1 MTATEP
7 EQPERPEQLEREVAT
22 DPKPEGEDVAA
33 WIADTVYAGYVQ
45 FIARFQ
51 NLTRRAAVNFTSRS
65 WAAQDADALKRLA
78 AHTDAVLRTVD
89 EIYPHLRSIPD
100 RRGAWR
106 KARTS
111 YRRRITQRSDLELAE
126 TFFNSV
132 TRRIFTTI
140 GVDNDVELRWFGA
153 STLPRGM
160 GRSEMF
166 QTWTRTQDSAAMV
179 HSILESFDF
188 QVPWSDLDGDARRVA
203 ARIDAFLL
211 DSWDALDVD
220 GIDMLGTVF
229 YRNKGA
235 YLVGRLRHL
244 NRVTPIVFPI
254 VHGDDGIQVDT
265 VLLTESQASRL
276 FSFTRSYFFVE
287 APKPAELVGFCKSML
302 PMKSIS
308 ELYTSVGFNQHG
320 KTTLYRSLYRHMQ
333 NSHDKIVRARGTPG
347 MVMSVFT
354 LVSFNV
360 VFKIIKDR
368 FDPPKNTTPQAVRGR
383 YRLVAQHDRVGR
395 MVDAHE
401 FENLSFDR
409 DRFDP
414 DLLDELLTEAS
425 LTVRVEGDQVV
436 FSHVYTERQVY
447 PLNLYLREMSAD
459 RAEAAALDWGWAI
472 KDLAAANIWPG
483 DLFTK
488 NFGVTRHGS
497 VVFYDYDEITLLDA
511 CRFRRIPQSDN
522 HEHEMRATP
531 WFAVEPGD
539 VFPEQFPTFMAF
551 PTDVPHE
558 IWNRFQT
565 VHGDLFTAD
574 FWIDVQHRL
583 ANQDIPEF
591 YPYPDRLRFRRG
603 DPTLPKI
610 GSAQ

>member
-1 MTATEP
+1 MTTTEP
-7 EQPERPEQLEREVAT
+7 RREAAADLQAADPEDIAP
-22 DPKPEGEDVAA
+22 
-33 WIADTVYAGYVQ
+33 WIADTVYAGYVEY
-45 FIARFQ
+45 IAAFQ
-51 NLTRRAAVNFTSRS
+51 NLTRRAAANFTTRS
-65 WAAQDADALKRLA
+65 WTSQDADAIKRLLV
-78 AHTDAVLRTVD
+78 HTEIVQRTVA
-89 EIYPHLRSIPD
+89 EVHPHLRTTPD
-100 RRGAWR
+100 RRGTWR
-106 KARTS
+106 TARTA
-111 YRRRITQRSDLELAE
+111 YKRRITQRTDLELAE

-153 STLPRGM
+153 STLPRGL

-166 QTWTRTQDSAAMV
+166 GTWTRTGGSAAMV
-179 HSILESFDF
+179 QSILESYDF
-188 QVPWSDLDGDARRVA
+188 GVPWVDLVGDARRA
-203 ARIDAFLL
+203 GARIDAFLL
-211 DSWDALDVD
+211 DSWDTLDLD
-220 GIDMLGTVF
+220 GIDMLATVF

-254 VHGDDGIQVDT
+254 IHGDGGIQIDT

-287 APKPAELVGFCKSML
+287 TPKPAELVGFCKSML

-308 ELYTSVGFNQHG
+308 ELYTSVGFHQHG

-333 NSHDKIVRARGTPG
+333 NSHDKIMRARGTPG

-368 FDPPKNTTPQAVRGR
+368 FDPPKNTTRQAVRDR

-436 FSHVYTERQVY
+436 ISHVYTERQVY

-511 CRFRRIPQSDN
+511 CRFRRIPQSDD
-522 HEHEMRATP
+522 HEHEMRSTP

-539 VFPEQFPTFMAF
+539 IFPEQFPTFMSF
-551 PTDVPHE
+551 PTDVPRE
-558 IWNRFQT
+558 IWERFQT
-565 VHGDLFTAD
+565 VHGDLFTPD
-574 FWIDVQHRL
+574 FWIDVQGRL
-583 ANQDIPEF
+583 AEDDVPEF
-591 YPYPDRLRFRRG
+591 FPYPDRLRFRRG
-603 DPTLPKI
+603 GPTSPKV
-610 GSAQ
+610 GSAR

>member
-1 MTATEP
+1 MTTTQPRREAAADLQAADP
-7 EQPERPEQLEREVAT
+7 E
-22 DPKPEGEDVAA
+22 DIAA
-33 WIADTVYAGYVQ
+33 WIADTVYAGYVEY
-45 FIARFQ
+45 IAAFQ
-51 NLTRRAAVNFTSRS
+51 NLTRRAAANFTTRS
-65 WAAQDADALKRLA
+65 WTSQDADAIKRLLV
-78 AHTDAVLRTVD
+78 HTEIVQRTVA
-89 EIYPHLRSIPD
+89 EVHPHLRTTPD
-100 RRGAWR
+100 RRGTWR
-106 KARTS
+106 TARTA
-111 YRRRITQRSDLELAE
+111 YKRRITQRTDLELAE

-153 STLPRGM
+153 STLPRGL

-166 QTWTRTQDSAAMV
+166 GTWTRTGGSAAMV
-179 HSILESFDF
+179 QSILESYDF
-188 QVPWSDLDGDARRVA
+188 GVPWVDLVGDARRA
-203 ARIDAFLL
+203 GARIDAFLL
-211 DSWDALDVD
+211 DSWDTLDLD
-220 GIDMLGTVF
+220 GIDMLATVF

-254 VHGDDGIQVDT
+254 IHGDGGIQIDT

-287 APKPAELVGFCKSML
+287 TPKPAELVGFCKSML

-308 ELYTSVGFNQHG
+308 ELYTSVGFHQHG

-333 NSHDKIVRARGTPG
+333 NSHDKIMRARGTPG

-368 FDPPKNTTPQAVRGR
+368 FDPPKNTTRQAVRDR

-436 FSHVYTERQVY
+436 ISHVYTERQVY

-511 CRFRRIPQSDN
+511 CRFRRIPQSDD
-522 HEHEMRATP
+522 HEHEMRSTP

-539 VFPEQFPTFMAF
+539 IFPEQFPTFMSF
-551 PTDVPHE
+551 PTDVPRE
-558 IWNRFQT
+558 IWERFQA
-565 VHGDLFTAD
+565 VHGDLFTPD
-574 FWIDVQHRL
+574 FWIDVQGRL
-583 ANQDIPEF
+583 AEDDIPEF

-603 DPTLPKI
+603 GPTSPKV
-610 GSAQ
+610 GSAR

>member
-1 MTATEP
+1 VTTTEP
-7 EQPERPEQLEREVAT
+7 RREAAADLQAADPEDIAP
-22 DPKPEGEDVAA
+22 
-33 WIADTVYAGYVQ
+33 WIADTVYAGYVEY
-45 FIARFQ
+45 IAAFQ
-51 NLTRRAAVNFTSRS
+51 NLTRRAAANFTTRS
-65 WAAQDADALKRLA
+65 WTSQDADAIKRLLV
-78 AHTDAVLRTVD
+78 HTEIVQRTVA
-89 EIYPHLRSIPD
+89 EVHPHLRTTPD
-100 RRGAWR
+100 RRGTWR
-106 KARTS
+106 TARTA
-111 YRRRITQRSDLELAE
+111 YKRRITQRTDLELAE

-153 STLPRGM
+153 STLPRGL

-166 QTWTRTQDSAAMV
+166 ETWTRTGGSAAMV
-179 HSILESFDF
+179 QSILESYDF
-188 QVPWSDLDGDARRVA
+188 GVPWVDLVGDARRA
-203 ARIDAFLL
+203 GARIDAFLL
-211 DSWDALDVD
+211 DSWDTLDLD
-220 GIDMLGTVF
+220 GIDMLATVF

-254 VHGDDGIQVDT
+254 IHGDGGIQIDT

-287 APKPAELVGFCKSML
+287 TPKPAELVGFCKSML

-308 ELYTSVGFNQHG
+308 ELYTSVGFHQHG

-333 NSHDKIVRARGTPG
+333 NSHDKIMRARGTPG

-368 FDPPKNTTPQAVRGR
+368 FDPPKNTTRQAVRDR

-436 FSHVYTERQVY
+436 ISHVYTERQVY

-511 CRFRRIPQSDN
+511 CRFRRIPQSDD
-522 HEHEMRATP
+522 HEHEMRSTP

-539 VFPEQFPTFMAF
+539 IFPEQFPTFMSF
-551 PTDVPHE
+551 PTDVPRE
-558 IWNRFQT
+558 IWERFQT
-565 VHGDLFTAD
+565 VHGDLFTPD
-574 FWIDVQHRL
+574 FWIDVQGRL
-583 ANQDIPEF
+583 AEDDIPEF

-603 DPTLPKI
+603 GPTSPKV
-610 GSAQ
+610 GSAR

>member
-1 MTATEP
+1 MTTTQPRREAAADLQAADP
-7 EQPERPEQLEREVAT
+7 E
-22 DPKPEGEDVAA
+22 DIAA
-33 WIADTVYAGYVQ
+33 WIADTVYAGYVEY
-45 FIARFQ
+45 IAAFQ
-51 NLTRRAAVNFTSRS
+51 NLTRRAAANFTTRS
-65 WAAQDADALKRLA
+65 WTSQDADAIKRLLVHA
-78 AHTDAVLRTVD
+78 EIVQRTVA
-89 EIYPHLRSIPD
+89 EVHPHLRTTPD
-100 RRGAWR
+100 RRGTWR
-106 KARTS
+106 TARTA
-111 YRRRITQRSDLELAE
+111 YKRRITQRTDLELAE

-153 STLPRGM
+153 STLPRGL

-166 QTWTRTQDSAAMV
+166 GTWTRTGGSAAMAQ
-179 HSILESFDF
+179 SILESYDF
-188 QVPWSDLDGDARRVA
+188 GVPWVDLVGDARRA
-203 ARIDAFLL
+203 GARIDAFLL
-211 DSWDALDVD
+211 DSWDTLDLD
-220 GIDMLGTVF
+220 GIDMLATVF

-254 VHGDDGIQVDT
+254 IHGDGGIQIDT

-287 APKPAELVGFCKSML
+287 TPKPAELVGFCKSML

-308 ELYTSVGFNQHG
+308 ELYTSVGFHQHG

-333 NSHDKIVRARGTPG
+333 NSHDKIMRARGTPG

-368 FDPPKNTTPQAVRGR
+368 FDPPKNTTRQAVRDR

-436 FSHVYTERQVY
+436 ISHVYTERQVY

-511 CRFRRIPQSDN
+511 CRFRRIPQSDD
-522 HEHEMRATP
+522 HEHEMRSTP

-539 VFPEQFPTFMAF
+539 IFPEQFPTFMSF
-551 PTDVPHE
+551 PTDVPRE
-558 IWNRFQT
+558 IWERFQT
-565 VHGDLFTAD
+565 VHGDLFTPD
-574 FWIDVQHRL
+574 FWIDVQGRL
-583 ANQDIPEF
+583 AEDDIPEF

-603 DPTLPKI
+603 GPTSPKV
-610 GSAQ
+610 GSAR

>member
-1 MTATEP
+1 VTTTQPRREAAADLQAADP
-7 EQPERPEQLEREVAT
+7 EDIAP
-22 DPKPEGEDVAA
+22 
-33 WIADTVYAGYVQ
+33 WIADTVYAGYVEY
-45 FIARFQ
+45 IAAFQ
-51 NLTRRAAVNFTSRS
+51 NLTRRAAANFTTRS
-65 WAAQDADALKRLA
+65 WTSQDADAIKRLLV
-78 AHTDAVLRTVD
+78 HTEIVQRTVA
-89 EIYPHLRSIPD
+89 EVHPHLRTTPD
-100 RRGAWR
+100 RRGTWR
-106 KARTS
+106 TARTA
-111 YRRRITQRSDLELAE
+111 YKRRITQRTDLELAE

-153 STLPRGM
+153 STLPRGL

-166 QTWTRTQDSAAMV
+166 GTWTRTGGSAAMAQ
-179 HSILESFDF
+179 SILESYDF
-188 QVPWSDLDGDARRVA
+188 GVPWVDLVGDARRA
-203 ARIDAFLL
+203 GARIDAFLL
-211 DSWDALDVD
+211 DSWATLDLD
-220 GIDMLGTVF
+220 GIDMLATVF

-254 VHGDDGIQVDT
+254 IHGDGGIQIDT

-287 APKPAELVGFCKSML
+287 TPKPAELVGFCKSML

-308 ELYTSVGFNQHG
+308 ELYTSVGFHQHG

-333 NSHDKIVRARGTPG
+333 NSHDKIMRARGTPG

-368 FDPPKNTTPQAVRGR
+368 FDPPKNTTRQAVRDR

-436 FSHVYTERQVY
+436 ISHVYTERQVY

-511 CRFRRIPQSDN
+511 CRFRRIPQSDD
-522 HEHEMRATP
+522 HEHEMRSTP

-539 VFPEQFPTFMAF
+539 IFPEQFPTFMSF
-551 PTDVPHE
+551 PTDVPRE
-558 IWNRFQT
+558 IWERFQA
-565 VHGDLFTAD
+565 VHGDLFTPD
-574 FWIDVQHRL
+574 FWIDVQGRL
-583 ANQDIPEF
+583 AEDDIPEF

-603 DPTLPKI
+603 GPTSPKV
-610 GSAQ
+610 GSAR

>member
-1 MTATEP
+1 MTTTEP
-7 EQPERPEQLEREVAT
+7 RREAAADLQAADPEDIAP
-22 DPKPEGEDVAA
+22 
-33 WIADTVYAGYVQ
+33 WIADTVYAGYVEY
-45 FIARFQ
+45 IAAFQ
-51 NLTRRAAVNFTSRS
+51 NLTRRAAANFTTRS
-65 WAAQDADALKRLA
+65 WTSQDADAIKRLLVHA
-78 AHTDAVLRTVD
+78 EIVQRTVA
-89 EIYPHLRSIPD
+89 EVHPHLRTTPD
-100 RRGAWR
+100 RRGTWR
-106 KARTS
+106 TARTA
-111 YRRRITQRSDLELAE
+111 YKRRITQRTDLELAE

-153 STLPRGM
+153 STLPRGL

-166 QTWTRTQDSAAMV
+166 ETWTRTGGSAAMAQ
-179 HSILESFDF
+179 SILESYDF
-188 QVPWSDLDGDARRVA
+188 GVPWVDLVGDARRA
-203 ARIDAFLL
+203 GARIDAFLL
-211 DSWDALDVD
+211 DSWATLDLD
-220 GIDMLGTVF
+220 GIDMLTTVF

-254 VHGDDGIQVDT
+254 IHGDGGIQIDT

-287 APKPAELVGFCKSML
+287 TPKPAELVGFCKSML

-308 ELYTSVGFNQHG
+308 ELYTSVGFHQHG

-333 NSHDKIVRARGTPG
+333 NSHDKIMRARGTPG

-368 FDPPKNTTPQAVRGR
+368 FDPPKNTTRQAVRDR

-425 LTVRVEGDQVV
+425 MTVRVEGDQVV
-436 FSHVYTERQVY
+436 ISHVYTERQVY

-511 CRFRRIPQSDN
+511 CRFRRIPQSDD
-522 HEHEMRATP
+522 HEHEMRSTP

-539 VFPEQFPTFMAF
+539 IFPEQFPTFMSF
-551 PTDVPHE
+551 PTDVPRE
-558 IWNRFQT
+558 IWERFQA
-565 VHGDLFTAD
+565 VHGDLFTPD
-574 FWIDVQHRL
+574 FWIDVQGRL
-583 ANQDIPEF
+583 AEDDIPEF

-603 DPTLPKI
+603 GPTSPKV
-610 GSAQ
+610 GSAR

>member
-1 MTATEP
+1 MTTTEP
-7 EQPERPEQLEREVAT
+7 RREAAADLQAADPE
-22 DPKPEGEDVAA
+22 DIAA
-33 WIADTVYAGYVQ
+33 WIADTVYAGYVEY
-45 FIARFQ
+45 IAAFQ
-51 NLTRRAAVNFTSRS
+51 NLTRRAAANFTTRS
-65 WAAQDADALKRLA
+65 WTSQDADAIKRLLVHA
-78 AHTDAVLRTVD
+78 EIVQRTVA
-89 EIYPHLRSIPD
+89 EVHPHLRTTPD
-100 RRGAWR
+100 RRGTWR
-106 KARTS
+106 TARTA
-111 YRRRITQRSDLELAE
+111 YKRRITQRTDLELAE

-153 STLPRGM
+153 STLPRGL

-166 QTWTRTQDSAAMV
+166 ETWTRTGGSAAMV
-179 HSILESFDF
+179 QSILESYDF
-188 QVPWSDLDGDARRVA
+188 GVPWVDLVGDARRA
-203 ARIDAFLL
+203 GARIDAFLL
-211 DSWDALDVD
+211 DSWDTLDLD
-220 GIDMLGTVF
+220 GIDMLATVF

-254 VHGDDGIQVDT
+254 IHGDGGIQIDT

-287 APKPAELVGFCKSML
+287 TPKPAELVGFCKSML

-308 ELYTSVGFNQHG
+308 ELYTSVGFHQHG

-333 NSHDKIVRARGTPG
+333 NSHDKIMRARGTPG

-368 FDPPKNTTPQAVRGR
+368 FDPPKNTTRQAVRDR

-436 FSHVYTERQVY
+436 ISHVYTERQVY

-511 CRFRRIPQSDN
+511 CRFRRIPQSDD
-522 HEHEMRATP
+522 HEHEMRSTP

-539 VFPEQFPTFMAF
+539 IFPEQFPTFMSF
-551 PTDVPHE
+551 PTDVPRE
-558 IWNRFQT
+558 IWERFQT
-565 VHGDLFTAD
+565 VHGDLFTPD
-574 FWIDVQHRL
+574 FWIDVQGRL
-583 ANQDIPEF
+583 AEDDIPEF

-603 DPTLPKI
+603 GPTSPKV
-610 GSAQ
+610 GSAR

>member
-1 MTATEP
+1 MTTTEP
-7 EQPERPEQLEREVAT
+7 RREAAADLQAADPEDIAP
-22 DPKPEGEDVAA
+22 
-33 WIADTVYAGYVQ
+33 WIADTVYAGYVEY
-45 FIARFQ
+45 IAAFQ
-51 NLTRRAAVNFTSRS
+51 NLTRRAAANFTSRS
-65 WAAQDADALKRLA
+65 WTSQDADAIKRLLV
-78 AHTDAVLRTVD
+78 HTEIVQRTVA
-89 EIYPHLRSIPD
+89 EVHPHLRTTPD
-100 RRGAWR
+100 RRGTWR
-106 KARTS
+106 TARTA
-111 YRRRITQRSDLELAE
+111 YKRRITQRTDLELAE

-153 STLPRGM
+153 STLPRGL

-166 QTWTRTQDSAAMV
+166 GTWTRTEGSAAMV
-179 HSILESFDF
+179 QSILESYDF
-188 QVPWSDLDGDARRVA
+188 GVPWVDLVGDARRA
-203 ARIDAFLL
+203 GARIDAFLL
-211 DSWDALDVD
+211 DSWDTLDLD
-220 GIDMLGTVF
+220 GIDMLATVF

-254 VHGDDGIQVDT
+254 IHGDGGIQIDT

-287 APKPAELVGFCKSML
+287 TPKPAELVGFCKSML

-308 ELYTSVGFNQHG
+308 ELYTSVGFHQHG

-333 NSHDKIVRARGTPG
+333 NSHDKIMRARGTPG

-368 FDPPKNTTPQAVRGR
+368 FDPPKNTTRQAVRDR

-436 FSHVYTERQVY
+436 ISHVYTERQVY

-511 CRFRRIPQSDN
+511 CRFRRIPQSDD
-522 HEHEMRATP
+522 HEHEMRSTP

-539 VFPEQFPTFMAF
+539 VFPEQFPTFMSF
-551 PTDVPHE
+551 PTDVPRE
-558 IWNRFQT
+558 IWERFQT
-565 VHGDLFTAD
+565 VHGDLFTPD
-574 FWIDVQHRL
+574 FWIDVQGRL
-583 ANQDIPEF
+583 AEDDVPEF
-591 YPYPDRLRFRRG
+591 FPYPDRLRFRRSG
-603 DPTLPKI
+603 PTSPKV
-610 GSAQ
+610 GSER

>member
-1 MTATEP
+1 MTTTEP
-7 EQPERPEQLEREVAT
+7 RREAAADLQAADPEDIAP
-22 DPKPEGEDVAA
+22 
-33 WIADTVYAGYVQ
+33 WIADTVYAGYVEY
-45 FIARFQ
+45 IAAFQ
-51 NLTRRAAVNFTSRS
+51 NLTRRAAANFTTRS
-65 WAAQDADALKRLA
+65 WTSQDADAIKRLLV
-78 AHTDAVLRTVD
+78 HTEIVQRTVA
-89 EIYPHLRSIPD
+89 EVHPHLRTTPD
-100 RRGAWR
+100 RRGTWR
-106 KARTS
+106 TARTA
-111 YRRRITQRSDLELAE
+111 YKRRITQRTDLELAE

-153 STLPRGM
+153 STLPRGL

-166 QTWTRTQDSAAMV
+166 ETWTRTGGSAAMV
-179 HSILESFDF
+179 QSILESYDF
-188 QVPWSDLDGDARRVA
+188 GVPWVDLVGDARRA
-203 ARIDAFLL
+203 GARIDAFLL
-211 DSWDALDVD
+211 DSWDTLDLD
-220 GIDMLGTVF
+220 GIDMLATVF

-254 VHGDDGIQVDT
+254 IHGDGGIQIDT

-287 APKPAELVGFCKSML
+287 TPKPAELVGFCKSML

-308 ELYTSVGFNQHG
+308 ELYTSVGFHQHG

-333 NSHDKIVRARGTPG
+333 NSHDKIMRARGTPG

-368 FDPPKNTTPQAVRGR
+368 FDPPKNTTRQAVRDR

-436 FSHVYTERQVY
+436 ISHVYTERQVY

-511 CRFRRIPQSDN
+511 CRFRRIPQSDD
-522 HEHEMRATP
+522 HEHEMRSTP

-539 VFPEQFPTFMAF
+539 IFPEQFPTFMSF
-551 PTDVPHE
+551 PTDVPRE
-558 IWNRFQT
+558 IWERFQT
-565 VHGDLFTAD
+565 VHGDLFTPD
-574 FWIDVQHRL
+574 FWIDVQGRL
-583 ANQDIPEF
+583 AEDAIPEF

-603 DPTLPKI
+603 GPTSPKV
-610 GSAQ
+610 GSAR

>member
-1 MTATEP
+1 MTTTQPRREAAADLQAADP
-7 EQPERPEQLEREVAT
+7 E
-22 DPKPEGEDVAA
+22 DIAA
-33 WIADTVYAGYVQ
+33 WIADTVYAGYVEY
-45 FIARFQ
+45 IAAFQ
-51 NLTRRAAVNFTSRS
+51 NLTRRAAANFTTRS
-65 WAAQDADALKRLA
+65 WTSQDADAIKRLLV
-78 AHTDAVLRTVD
+78 HTEIVQRTVA
-89 EIYPHLRSIPD
+89 EVHPHLRTTPD
-100 RRGAWR
+100 RRGTWR
-106 KARTS
+106 TARTA
-111 YRRRITQRSDLELAE
+111 YKRRITQRTDLELAE

-153 STLPRGM
+153 STLPRGL

-166 QTWTRTQDSAAMV
+166 GTWTRTGGSATMAQ
-179 HSILESFDF
+179 SILESYDF
-188 QVPWSDLDGDARRVA
+188 GVPWVDLVGDARRA
-203 ARIDAFLL
+203 GARIDAFLL
-211 DSWDALDVD
+211 DSWATLDLD
-220 GIDMLGTVF
+220 GIDMLATVF

-254 VHGDDGIQVDT
+254 IHGDGGIQIDT

-287 APKPAELVGFCKSML
+287 TPKPAELVGFCKSML

-308 ELYTSVGFNQHG
+308 ELYTSVGFHQHG

-333 NSHDKIVRARGTPG
+333 NSHDKIMRARGTPG

-368 FDPPKNTTPQAVRGR
+368 FDPPKNTTRQAVRDR

-436 FSHVYTERQVY
+436 ISHVYTERQVY

-511 CRFRRIPQSDN
+511 CRFRRIPQSDD
-522 HEHEMRATP
+522 HEHEMRSTP

-539 VFPEQFPTFMAF
+539 IFPEQFPTFMSF
-551 PTDVPHE
+551 PTDVPRE
-558 IWNRFQT
+558 IWERFQA
-565 VHGDLFTAD
+565 VHGDLFTPD
-574 FWIDVQHRL
+574 FWIDVQGRL
-583 ANQDIPEF
+583 AEDDIPEF

-603 DPTLPKI
+603 GPTSPKV
-610 GSAQ
+610 GSAR

>member
-1 MTATEP
+1 MTTTEP
-7 EQPERPEQLEREVAT
+7 RREAAADLQAADPEDIAP
-22 DPKPEGEDVAA
+22 
-33 WIADTVYAGYVQ
+33 WIADTVYAGYVEY
-45 FIARFQ
+45 IAAFH
-51 NLTRRAAVNFTSRS
+51 NLTRRAAANFTSRS
-65 WAAQDADALKRLA
+65 WTSQDADAIKRLLV
-78 AHTDAVLRTVD
+78 HTEIVQRTVA
-89 EIYPHLRSIPD
+89 EVHPHLRTTPD
-100 RRGAWR
+100 RRGTWR
-106 KARTS
+106 TARTA
-111 YRRRITQRSDLELAE
+111 YKRRITQRTDLELAE

-153 STLPRGM
+153 STLPRGL

-166 QTWTRTQDSAAMV
+166 GTWTRTGGSAAMV
-179 HSILESFDF
+179 QSILESYDF
-188 QVPWSDLDGDARRVA
+188 GVPWVDLVGDARRA
-203 ARIDAFLL
+203 GARIDAFLL
-211 DSWDALDVD
+211 DSWDTLDLD
-220 GIDMLGTVF
+220 GIDMLATVF

-254 VHGDDGIQVDT
+254 IHGDGGIQIDT

-287 APKPAELVGFCKSML
+287 TPKPAELVGFCKSML

-308 ELYTSVGFNQHG
+308 ELYTSVGFHQHG

-333 NSHDKIVRARGTPG
+333 NSHDKIMRARGTPG

-368 FDPPKNTTPQAVRGR
+368 FDPPKNTTRQAVRDR

-436 FSHVYTERQVY
+436 VSHVYTERQVY

-511 CRFRRIPQSDN
+511 CRFRRIPQSDD
-522 HEHEMRATP
+522 HEHEMRSTP

-539 VFPEQFPTFMAF
+539 VFPEQFPTFMSF
-551 PTDVPHE
+551 PADVPRE
-558 IWNRFQT
+558 IWERFQT
-565 VHGDLFTAD
+565 VHGDLFTPD
-574 FWIDVQHRL
+574 FWIDVQGRL
-583 ANQDIPEF
+583 AEDDVPEF
-591 YPYPDRLRFRRG
+591 FPYPDRLRFRRSG
-603 DPTLPKI
+603 PTSPKV
-610 GSAQ
+610 GSER

>member
-1 MTATEP
+1 MTTTQPRREAAADLQAADP
-7 EQPERPEQLEREVAT
+7 EDIAP
-22 DPKPEGEDVAA
+22 
-33 WIADTVYAGYVQ
+33 WIADTVYAGYVEY
-45 FIARFQ
+45 IAAFQ
-51 NLTRRAAVNFTSRS
+51 NLTRRAAANFTTRS
-65 WAAQDADALKRLA
+65 WTSQDADAIKRLLVHA
-78 AHTDAVLRTVD
+78 EIVQRTVA
-89 EIYPHLRSIPD
+89 EVHPHLRTTPD
-100 RRGAWR
+100 RRGTWR
-106 KARTS
+106 TARTA
-111 YRRRITQRSDLELAE
+111 YKRRITQRTDLELAE

-153 STLPRGM
+153 STLPRGL

-166 QTWTRTQDSAAMV
+166 GTWTRTGGSAAMAQ
-179 HSILESFDF
+179 SILESYDF
-188 QVPWSDLDGDARRVA
+188 GVPWVDLVGDARRA
-203 ARIDAFLL
+203 GARIDAFLL
-211 DSWDALDVD
+211 DSWDTLDLD
-220 GIDMLGTVF
+220 GIDMLATVF

-254 VHGDDGIQVDT
+254 IHGDGGIQIDT

-287 APKPAELVGFCKSML
+287 TPKPAELVGFCKSML

-308 ELYTSVGFNQHG
+308 ELYTSVGFHQHG

-333 NSHDKIVRARGTPG
+333 NSHDKIMRARGTPG

-368 FDPPKNTTPQAVRGR
+368 FDPPKNTTRQAVRDR

-436 FSHVYTERQVY
+436 ISHVYTERQVY

-511 CRFRRIPQSDN
+511 CRFRRIPQSDD
-522 HEHEMRATP
+522 HEHEMRSTP

-539 VFPEQFPTFMAF
+539 IFPEQFPTFMSF
-551 PTDVPHE
+551 PTDVPRE
-558 IWNRFQT
+558 IWERFQA
-565 VHGDLFTAD
+565 VHGDLFTPD
-574 FWIDVQHRL
+574 FWIDVQGRL
-583 ANQDIPEF
+583 AEDDIPEF

-603 DPTLPKI
+603 GPTSPKV
-610 GSAQ
+610 GSAR

>member
-1 MTATEP
+1 MTTTEP
-7 EQPERPEQLEREVAT
+7 RREAAADLQAADPE
-22 DPKPEGEDVAA
+22 DIAA
-33 WIADTVYAGYVQ
+33 WIADTVYAGYVEY
-45 FIARFQ
+45 IAAFQ
-51 NLTRRAAVNFTSRS
+51 NLTRRAAANFTTRS
-65 WAAQDADALKRLA
+65 WTSQDADAIKRLLVHA
-78 AHTDAVLRTVD
+78 EIVQRTVA
-89 EIYPHLRSIPD
+89 EVHPHLRTTPD
-100 RRGAWR
+100 RRGTWR
-106 KARTS
+106 TARTA
-111 YRRRITQRSDLELAE
+111 YKRRITQRTDLELAE

-153 STLPRGM
+153 STLPRGL

-166 QTWTRTQDSAAMV
+166 GTWTRTGGSAAMAQ
-179 HSILESFDF
+179 SILESYDF
-188 QVPWSDLDGDARRVA
+188 GVPWVDLVGDARRA
-203 ARIDAFLL
+203 GARIDAFLL
-211 DSWDALDVD
+211 DSWATLDLD
-220 GIDMLGTVF
+220 GIDMLATVF

-254 VHGDDGIQVDT
+254 IHGDGGIQIDT

-287 APKPAELVGFCKSML
+287 TPKPAELVGFCKSML

-308 ELYTSVGFNQHG
+308 ELYTSVGFHQHG

-333 NSHDKIVRARGTPG
+333 NSHDKIMRARGTPG

-368 FDPPKNTTPQAVRGR
+368 FDPPKNTTRQAVRDR

-436 FSHVYTERQVY
+436 ISHVYTERQVY

-511 CRFRRIPQSDN
+511 CRFRRIPQSDD
-522 HEHEMRATP
+522 HEHEMRSTP

-539 VFPEQFPTFMAF
+539 IFPEQFPTFMSF
-551 PTDVPHE
+551 PTDVPRE
-558 IWNRFQT
+558 IWERFQT
-565 VHGDLFTAD
+565 VHGDLFTPD
-574 FWIDVQHRL
+574 FWIDVQGRL
-583 ANQDIPEF
+583 AEDDIPEF

-603 DPTLPKI
+603 GPTSPKV
-610 GSAQ
+610 GSAR

>member
-1 MTATEP
+1 VTTTEP
-7 EQPERPEQLEREVAT
+7 RREAAADLQAADPEDIAP
-22 DPKPEGEDVAA
+22 
-33 WIADTVYAGYVQ
+33 WIADTVYAGYVEY
-45 FIARFQ
+45 IAAFQ
-51 NLTRRAAVNFTSRS
+51 NLTRRAAANFTTRS
-65 WAAQDADALKRLA
+65 WTSQDADAIKRLLV
-78 AHTDAVLRTVD
+78 HTEIVQRTVA
-89 EIYPHLRSIPD
+89 EVHPHLRTTPD
-100 RRGAWR
+100 RRGTWR
-106 KARTS
+106 TARTA
-111 YRRRITQRSDLELAE
+111 YKRRITQRTDLELAE

-153 STLPRGM
+153 STLPRGL

-166 QTWTRTQDSAAMV
+166 ETWTRTGGSAAMV
-179 HSILESFDF
+179 QSILESYDF
-188 QVPWSDLDGDARRVA
+188 GVPWVDLVGDARRA
-203 ARIDAFLL
+203 GARIDAFLL
-211 DSWDALDVD
+211 DSWDTLDLD
-220 GIDMLGTVF
+220 GIDMLATVF

-254 VHGDDGIQVDT
+254 IHGDGGIQIDT

-287 APKPAELVGFCKSML
+287 TPKPAELVGFCKSML

-308 ELYTSVGFNQHG
+308 ELYTSVGFHQHG

-333 NSHDKIVRARGTPG
+333 NSHDKIMRARGTPG

-368 FDPPKNTTPQAVRGR
+368 FDPPKNTTRQAVRDR

-436 FSHVYTERQVY
+436 ISHVYTERQVY

-511 CRFRRIPQSDN
+511 CRFRRIPQSDD
-522 HEHEMRATP
+522 HEHEMRSTP

-539 VFPEQFPTFMAF
+539 IFPEQFPTFMSF
-551 PTDVPHE
+551 PTDVPRE
-558 IWNRFQT
+558 IWERFQA
-565 VHGDLFTAD
+565 VHGDLFTPD
-574 FWIDVQHRL
+574 FWIDVQGRL
-583 ANQDIPEF
+583 AEDDIPEF

-603 DPTLPKI
+603 GPTSPKV
-610 GSAQ
+610 GSAR

>member
-1 MTATEP
+1 MTTTEP
-7 EQPERPEQLEREVAT
+7 RREAAADLQAADPEDIAP
-22 DPKPEGEDVAA
+22 
-33 WIADTVYAGYVQ
+33 WIADTVYAGYVEY
-45 FIARFQ
+45 IAAFH
-51 NLTRRAAVNFTSRS
+51 NLTRRAAANFTSRS
-65 WAAQDADALKRLA
+65 WTSQDADAIKRLLV
-78 AHTDAVLRTVD
+78 HTEIVQRTVA
-89 EIYPHLRSIPD
+89 EVHPHLRTTPD
-100 RRGAWR
+100 RRGTWR
-106 KARTS
+106 TARTA
-111 YRRRITQRSDLELAE
+111 YKRRITQRTDLELAE

-153 STLPRGM
+153 STLPRGL

-166 QTWTRTQDSAAMV
+166 GTWTRTGGSAAMV
-179 HSILESFDF
+179 QSILESYDF
-188 QVPWSDLDGDARRVA
+188 GVPWVDLVGDARRA
-203 ARIDAFLL
+203 GARIDAFLL
-211 DSWDALDVD
+211 DSWDTLDLD
-220 GIDMLGTVF
+220 GIDMLATVF

-254 VHGDDGIQVDT
+254 IHGDGGIQIDT

-287 APKPAELVGFCKSML
+287 TPKPAELVGFCKSML

-308 ELYTSVGFNQHG
+308 ELYTSVGFHQHG

-333 NSHDKIVRARGTPG
+333 NSHDKIMRARGTPG

-368 FDPPKNTTPQAVRGR
+368 FDPPKNTTRQAVRDR

-436 FSHVYTERQVY
+436 ISHVYTERQVY

-511 CRFRRIPQSDN
+511 CRFRRIPQSDD
-522 HEHEMRATP
+522 HEHEMRSTP

-539 VFPEQFPTFMAF
+539 VFPEQFPTFMSF
-551 PTDVPHE
+551 PADVPRE
-558 IWNRFQT
+558 IWERFQT
-565 VHGDLFTAD
+565 VHGDLFTPD
-574 FWIDVQHRL
+574 FWIDVQGRL
-583 ANQDIPEF
+583 AEDDVPEF
-591 YPYPDRLRFRRG
+591 FPYPDRLRFRRSG
-603 DPTLPKI
+603 PTSPKV
-610 GSAQ
+610 GSER

>member
-1 MTATEP
+1 MTTTQPRREAAADLQTADP
-7 EQPERPEQLEREVAT
+7 E
-22 DPKPEGEDVAA
+22 DIAA
-33 WIADTVYAGYVQ
+33 WIADTVYAGYVEY
-45 FIARFQ
+45 IAAFQ
-51 NLTRRAAVNFTSRS
+51 NLTRRAAANFTTRS
-65 WAAQDADALKRLA
+65 WTSQDADAIKRLLVHA
-78 AHTDAVLRTVD
+78 EIVQRTVA
-89 EIYPHLRSIPD
+89 EVHPHLRTTPD
-100 RRGAWR
+100 RRGTWR
-106 KARTS
+106 TARTA
-111 YRRRITQRSDLELAE
+111 YKRRITQRTDLELAE

-153 STLPRGM
+153 STLPRGL

-166 QTWTRTQDSAAMV
+166 GTWTRTGGSAAMAQ
-179 HSILESFDF
+179 SILESYDF
-188 QVPWSDLDGDARRVA
+188 GVPWVDLVGDARRA
-203 ARIDAFLL
+203 GARIDAFLL
-211 DSWDALDVD
+211 DSWATLDLD
-220 GIDMLGTVF
+220 GIDMLATVF

-254 VHGDDGIQVDT
+254 IHGDGGIQIDT

-287 APKPAELVGFCKSML
+287 TPKPAELVGFCKSML

-308 ELYTSVGFNQHG
+308 ELYTSVGFHQHG

-333 NSHDKIVRARGTPG
+333 NSHDKIMRARGTPG

-368 FDPPKNTTPQAVRGR
+368 FDPPKNTTRQAVRDR

-436 FSHVYTERQVY
+436 ISHVYTERQVY

-511 CRFRRIPQSDN
+511 CRFRRIPQSDD
-522 HEHEMRATP
+522 HEHEMRSTP

-539 VFPEQFPTFMAF
+539 IFPEQFPTFMSF
-551 PTDVPHE
+551 PTDVPRE
-558 IWNRFQT
+558 IWERFQA
-565 VHGDLFTAD
+565 VHGDLFTPD
-574 FWIDVQHRL
+574 FWIDVQGRL
-583 ANQDIPEF
+583 AEDDIPEF

-603 DPTLPKI
+603 GPTSPKI
-610 GSAQ
+610 GSAR

>member
-1 MTATEP
+1 MTTTQPRREAAADLQAADP
-7 EQPERPEQLEREVAT
+7 EDIAP
-22 DPKPEGEDVAA
+22 
-33 WIADTVYAGYVQ
+33 WIADTVYAGYVEY
-45 FIARFQ
+45 IAAFQ
-51 NLTRRAAVNFTSRS
+51 NLTRRAAANFTTRS
-65 WAAQDADALKRLA
+65 WTSQDADAIKRLLVHA
-78 AHTDAVLRTVD
+78 EIVQRTVA
-89 EIYPHLRSIPD
+89 EVHPHLRTTPD
-100 RRGAWR
+100 RRGTWR
-106 KARTS
+106 TARTA
-111 YRRRITQRSDLELAE
+111 YKRRITQRTDLELAE

-153 STLPRGM
+153 STLPRGL

-166 QTWTRTQDSAAMV
+166 GTWTRTGGSAAMAQ
-179 HSILESFDF
+179 SILESYDF
-188 QVPWSDLDGDARRVA
+188 GVPWVDLVGDARRA
-203 ARIDAFLL
+203 GARIDAFLL
-211 DSWDALDVD
+211 DSWATLDLD
-220 GIDMLGTVF
+220 GIDMLATVF

-254 VHGDDGIQVDT
+254 IHGDGGIQIDT

-287 APKPAELVGFCKSML
+287 TPKPAELVGFCKSIL

-308 ELYTSVGFNQHG
+308 ELYTSVGFHQHG

-333 NSHDKIVRARGTPG
+333 NSHDKIMRARGTPG

-368 FDPPKNTTPQAVRGR
+368 FDPPKNTTRQAVRDR

-436 FSHVYTERQVY
+436 ISHVYTERQVY

-511 CRFRRIPQSDN
+511 CRFRRIPQSDD
-522 HEHEMRATP
+522 HEHEMRSTP

-539 VFPEQFPTFMAF
+539 IFPEQFPTFMSF
-551 PTDVPHE
+551 PTDVPRE
-558 IWNRFQT
+558 IWERFQA
-565 VHGDLFTAD
+565 VHGDLFTPD
-574 FWIDVQHRL
+574 FWIDVQGRL
-583 ANQDIPEF
+583 AEDDIPEF

-603 DPTLPKI
+603 GPTSPKV
-610 GSAQ
+610 GSAR

>member
-1 MTATEP
+1 MTTTEP
-7 EQPERPEQLEREVAT
+7 GREAAADLQAADPEDIAP
-22 DPKPEGEDVAA
+22 
-33 WIADTVYAGYVQ
+33 WIADTVYAGYVEY
-45 FIARFQ
+45 IAAFH
-51 NLTRRAAVNFTSRS
+51 NLTRRAAANFTSRS
-65 WAAQDADALKRLA
+65 WTSQDADAIKRLLV
-78 AHTDAVLRTVD
+78 HTEIVQRTVA
-89 EIYPHLRSIPD
+89 EVHPHLRTTPD
-100 RRGAWR
+100 RRGTWR
-106 KARTS
+106 TARTA
-111 YRRRITQRSDLELAE
+111 YKRRITQRTDLELAE

-153 STLPRGM
+153 STLPRGL

-166 QTWTRTQDSAAMV
+166 GTWTRTGGSAAMV
-179 HSILESFDF
+179 QSILESYDF
-188 QVPWSDLDGDARRVA
+188 GVPWVDLVGDARRA
-203 ARIDAFLL
+203 GARIDAFLL
-211 DSWDALDVD
+211 DSWDTLDLD
-220 GIDMLGTVF
+220 GIDMLATVF

-254 VHGDDGIQVDT
+254 IHGDGGIQIDT

-287 APKPAELVGFCKSML
+287 TPKPAELVGFCKSML

-308 ELYTSVGFNQHG
+308 ELYTSVGFHQHG

-333 NSHDKIVRARGTPG
+333 NSHDKIMRARGTPG

-368 FDPPKNTTPQAVRGR
+368 FDPPKNTTRQAVRDR

-436 FSHVYTERQVY
+436 ISHVYTERQVY

-511 CRFRRIPQSDN
+511 CRFRRIPQSDD
-522 HEHEMRATP
+522 HEHEMRSTP

-539 VFPEQFPTFMAF
+539 VFPEQFPTFMSF
-551 PTDVPHE
+551 PTDVPRE
-558 IWNRFQT
+558 IWERFQT
-565 VHGDLFTAD
+565 VHGDLFTPD
-574 FWIDVQHRL
+574 FWIDVQGRL
-583 ANQDIPEF
+583 AEDDVPEF
-591 YPYPDRLRFRRG
+591 FPYPDRLRFRRSG
-603 DPTLPKI
+603 PTSPKV
-610 GSAQ
+610 GSER

>member
-1 MTATEP
+1 MTTTEP
-7 EQPERPEQLEREVAT
+7 RREAAADLQAADPEDIAP
-22 DPKPEGEDVAA
+22 
-33 WIADTVYAGYVQ
+33 WIADTVYAGYVEY
-45 FIARFQ
+45 IAAFQ
-51 NLTRRAAVNFTSRS
+51 NLTRRAAANFTSRS
-65 WAAQDADALKRLA
+65 WTSQDADAIKRLLV
-78 AHTDAVLRTVD
+78 HTEIVQRTVA
-89 EIYPHLRSIPD
+89 EVHPHLRTTPD
-100 RRGAWR
+100 RRGTWR
-106 KARTS
+106 TARTA
-111 YRRRITQRSDLELAE
+111 YKRRITQRTDLELAE

-153 STLPRGM
+153 STLPRGL

-166 QTWTRTQDSAAMV
+166 GTWTRTGGSAAMV
-179 HSILESFDF
+179 QSILESYDF
-188 QVPWSDLDGDARRVA
+188 GVPWVDLVGDARRA
-203 ARIDAFLL
+203 GARIDAFLL
-211 DSWDALDVD
+211 DSWDTLDLD
-220 GIDMLGTVF
+220 GIDMLATVF

-254 VHGDDGIQVDT
+254 IHGDGGIQIDT

-287 APKPAELVGFCKSML
+287 TPKPAELVGFCKSML

-308 ELYTSVGFNQHG
+308 ELYTSVGFHQHG

-333 NSHDKIVRARGTPG
+333 NSHDKIMRARGTPG

-360 VFKIIKDR
+360 VFKVIKDR
-368 FDPPKNTTPQAVRGR
+368 FDPPKNTTRQAVRDR

-436 FSHVYTERQVY
+436 ISHVYTERQVY

-511 CRFRRIPQSDN
+511 CRFRRIPQSDD
-522 HEHEMRATP
+522 HEHEMRSTP

-539 VFPEQFPTFMAF
+539 IFPEQFPTFMSF
-551 PTDVPHE
+551 PTDVPRE
-558 IWNRFQT
+558 IWERFQT
-565 VHGDLFTAD
+565 VHGDLFTPD
-574 FWIDVQHRL
+574 FWIDVQGRL
-583 ANQDIPEF
+583 AEDDVPEF
-591 YPYPDRLRFRRG
+591 FPYPDRLRFRRG
-603 DPTLPKI
+603 GPTSPKV
-610 GSAQ
+610 GSAR

>member
-1 MTATEP
+1 VTTTQPRREAAADLQAADP
-7 EQPERPEQLEREVAT
+7 E
-22 DPKPEGEDVAA
+22 DIAA
-33 WIADTVYAGYVQ
+33 WIADTVYAGYVEY
-45 FIARFQ
+45 IAAFQ
-51 NLTRRAAVNFTSRS
+51 NLTRRAAANFTTRS
-65 WAAQDADALKRLA
+65 WTSQDADAIKRLLVHA
-78 AHTDAVLRTVD
+78 EIVQRTVA
-89 EIYPHLRSIPD
+89 EVHPHLRTTPD
-100 RRGAWR
+100 RRGTWR
-106 KARTS
+106 TARTA
-111 YRRRITQRSDLELAE
+111 YKRRITQRTDLELAE

-153 STLPRGM
+153 STLPRGL

-166 QTWTRTQDSAAMV
+166 GTWTRTGGSAAMV
-179 HSILESFDF
+179 QSILESYDF
-188 QVPWSDLDGDARRVA
+188 GVPWADLVGDARRA
-203 ARIDAFLL
+203 GARIDAFLL
-211 DSWDALDVD
+211 DSWDTLDLD
-220 GIDMLGTVF
+220 GIDMLATVF

-254 VHGDDGIQVDT
+254 IHGDGGIQIDT

-287 APKPAELVGFCKSML
+287 TPKPAELVGFCKSML

-308 ELYTSVGFNQHG
+308 ELYTSVGFHQHG

-333 NSHDKIVRARGTPG
+333 NSHDKIMRARGTPG

-368 FDPPKNTTPQAVRGR
+368 FDPPKNTTRQAVRDR

-436 FSHVYTERQVY
+436 ISHVYTERQVY

-511 CRFRRIPQSDN
+511 CRFRRIPQSDD
-522 HEHEMRATP
+522 HEHEMRSTP

-539 VFPEQFPTFMAF
+539 IFPEQFPTFMSF
-551 PTDVPHE
+551 PTDVPRE
-558 IWNRFQT
+558 IWERFQT
-565 VHGDLFTAD
+565 VHGDLFTPD
-574 FWIDVQHRL
+574 FWIDVQGRL
-583 ANQDIPEF
+583 AEDDIPEF

-603 DPTLPKI
+603 GPTSPKV
-610 GSAQ
+610 GSAR

>member
-1 MTATEP
+1 MTTTEP
-7 EQPERPEQLEREVAT
+7 RREAAADLQAADPEDIAP
-22 DPKPEGEDVAA
+22 
-33 WIADTVYAGYVQ
+33 WIADTVYAGYVEY
-45 FIARFQ
+45 IAAFQ
-51 NLTRRAAVNFTSRS
+51 NLTRRAAANFTTRS
-65 WAAQDADALKRLA
+65 WTSQDADAIKRLLV
-78 AHTDAVLRTVD
+78 HTEIVQRTVA
-89 EIYPHLRSIPD
+89 EVHPHLRTTPD
-100 RRGAWR
+100 RRGTWR
-106 KARTS
+106 TARTA
-111 YRRRITQRSDLELAE
+111 YKRRITQRTDLELAE

-153 STLPRGM
+153 STLPRGL

-166 QTWTRTQDSAAMV
+166 ETWTRTGGSAAMV
-179 HSILESFDF
+179 QSILESYDF
-188 QVPWSDLDGDARRVA
+188 GVPWVDLVGDARRA
-203 ARIDAFLL
+203 GARIDAFLL
-211 DSWDALDVD
+211 DSWDTLDLD
-220 GIDMLGTVF
+220 GIDMLATVF

-254 VHGDDGIQVDT
+254 IHGDGGIQIDT

-287 APKPAELVGFCKSML
+287 TPKPAELVGFCKSML
-302 PMKSIS
+302 PMQSIS
-308 ELYTSVGFNQHG
+308 ELYTSVGFHQHG

-333 NSHDKIVRARGTPG
+333 NSHDKIMRARGTPG

-368 FDPPKNTTPQAVRGR
+368 FDPPKNTTRQAVRDR

-436 FSHVYTERQVY
+436 ISHVYTERQVY

-511 CRFRRIPQSDN
+511 CRFRRIPQSDD
-522 HEHEMRATP
+522 HEHEMRSTP

-539 VFPEQFPTFMAF
+539 IFPEQFPTFMSF
-551 PTDVPHE
+551 PTDVPRE
-558 IWNRFQT
+558 IWERFQT
-565 VHGDLFTAD
+565 VHGDLFTPD
-574 FWIDVQHRL
+574 FWIDVQGRL
-583 ANQDIPEF
+583 AEDDIPEF

-603 DPTLPKI
+603 GPTSPKV
-610 GSAQ
+610 GSAR

>member
-1 MTATEP
+1 MTTTQPRREAAADLQAADP
-7 EQPERPEQLEREVAT
+7 E
-22 DPKPEGEDVAA
+22 DIAA
-33 WIADTVYAGYVQ
+33 WIADTVYAGYVEY
-45 FIARFQ
+45 IAAFQ
-51 NLTRRAAVNFTSRS
+51 NLTRRAATNFTTRS
-65 WAAQDADALKRLA
+65 WTSQDADAIKRLLVHA
-78 AHTDAVLRTVD
+78 EIVQRTVA
-89 EIYPHLRSIPD
+89 EVHPHLRTTPD
-100 RRGAWR
+100 RRGTWR
-106 KARTS
+106 TARTA
-111 YRRRITQRSDLELAE
+111 YKRRITQRTDLELAE

-153 STLPRGM
+153 STLPRGL

-166 QTWTRTQDSAAMV
+166 GTWTRTGGSAAMAQ
-179 HSILESFDF
+179 SILESYDF
-188 QVPWSDLDGDARRVA
+188 GVPWVDLVGDARRA
-203 ARIDAFLL
+203 GARIDAFLL
-211 DSWDALDVD
+211 DSWATLDLD
-220 GIDMLGTVF
+220 GIDMLATVF

-254 VHGDDGIQVDT
+254 IHGDGGIQIDT

-287 APKPAELVGFCKSML
+287 TPKPAELVGFCKSML

-308 ELYTSVGFNQHG
+308 ELYTSVGFHQHG

-333 NSHDKIVRARGTPG
+333 NSHDKIMRARGTPG

-368 FDPPKNTTPQAVRGR
+368 FDPPKNTTRQAVRDR

-436 FSHVYTERQVY
+436 ISHVYTERQVY

-511 CRFRRIPQSDN
+511 CRFRRIPQSDD
-522 HEHEMRATP
+522 HEHEMRSTP

-539 VFPEQFPTFMAF
+539 IFPEQFPTFMSF
-551 PTDVPHE
+551 PTDVPRE
-558 IWNRFQT
+558 IWERFQT
-565 VHGDLFTAD
+565 VHGDLFTPD
-574 FWIDVQHRL
+574 FWIDVQGRL
-583 ANQDIPEF
+583 AEDDIPEF

-603 DPTLPKI
+603 GPTSPKV
-610 GSAQ
+610 GSAR

>member
-1 MTATEP
+1 MTTTEP
-7 EQPERPEQLEREVAT
+7 RREAAADLQAADPE
-22 DPKPEGEDVAA
+22 DIAA
-33 WIADTVYAGYVQ
+33 WIADTVYAGYVEY
-45 FIARFQ
+45 IAAFQ
-51 NLTRRAAVNFTSRS
+51 NLTRRAAANFTTRS
-65 WAAQDADALKRLA
+65 WTSQDADAIKRLLVHA
-78 AHTDAVLRTVD
+78 EIVQRTVA
-89 EIYPHLRSIPD
+89 EVHPHLRTTPD
-100 RRGAWR
+100 RRGTWR
-106 KARTS
+106 TARTA
-111 YRRRITQRSDLELAE
+111 YKRRITQRTDLELAE

-153 STLPRGM
+153 STLPRGL

-166 QTWTRTQDSAAMV
+166 ETWTRTGGSAAMV
-179 HSILESFDF
+179 QSILESYDF
-188 QVPWSDLDGDARRVA
+188 GVPWVDLVGDARRA
-203 ARIDAFLL
+203 GARIDAFLL
-211 DSWDALDVD
+211 DSWATLDLD
-220 GIDMLGTVF
+220 GIDMLATVF

-254 VHGDDGIQVDT
+254 IHGDGGIQIDT

-287 APKPAELVGFCKSML
+287 TPKPAELVGFCKSML

-308 ELYTSVGFNQHG
+308 ELYTSVGFHQHG

-333 NSHDKIVRARGTPG
+333 NSHDKIMRARGTPG

-368 FDPPKNTTPQAVRGR
+368 FDPPKNTTRQAVRDR

-436 FSHVYTERQVY
+436 ISHVYTERQVY

-511 CRFRRIPQSDN
+511 CRFRRIPQSDD
-522 HEHEMRATP
+522 HEHEMRSTP

-539 VFPEQFPTFMAF
+539 IFPEQFPTFMSF
-551 PTDVPHE
+551 PTDVPRE
-558 IWNRFQT
+558 IWERFQT
-565 VHGDLFTAD
+565 VHGDLFTPD
-574 FWIDVQHRL
+574 FWIDVQGRL
-583 ANQDIPEF
+583 AEDDVPEF
-591 YPYPDRLRFRRG
+591 FPYPDRLRFRRG
-603 DPTLPKI
+603 GPTSPKV
-610 GSAQ
+610 GSAR

>member
-1 MTATEP
+1 VTTTQPRREAAADLQAADP
-7 EQPERPEQLEREVAT
+7 E
-22 DPKPEGEDVAA
+22 DIAA
-33 WIADTVYAGYVQ
+33 WIADTVYAGYVEY
-45 FIARFQ
+45 IAAFQ
-51 NLTRRAAVNFTSRS
+51 NLTRRAAANFTTRS
-65 WAAQDADALKRLA
+65 WTSQDADAIKRLLV
-78 AHTDAVLRTVD
+78 HTEIVQRTVA
-89 EIYPHLRSIPD
+89 EVHPHLRTTPD
-100 RRGAWR
+100 RRGTWR
-106 KARTS
+106 TARTA
-111 YRRRITQRSDLELAE
+111 YKRRITQRTDLELAE

-153 STLPRGM
+153 STLPRGL

-166 QTWTRTQDSAAMV
+166 GTWTRTGGSAAMAQ
-179 HSILESFDF
+179 SILESYDF
-188 QVPWSDLDGDARRVA
+188 GVPWVDLVGDARRA
-203 ARIDAFLL
+203 GARIDAFLL
-211 DSWDALDVD
+211 DSWATLDLD
-220 GIDMLGTVF
+220 GIDMLATVF

-254 VHGDDGIQVDT
+254 IHGDGGIQIDT

-287 APKPAELVGFCKSML
+287 TPKPAELVGFCKSML

-308 ELYTSVGFNQHG
+308 ELYTSVGFHQHG

-333 NSHDKIVRARGTPG
+333 NSHDKIMRARGTPG

-368 FDPPKNTTPQAVRGR
+368 FDPPKNTTRQAVRDR

-436 FSHVYTERQVY
+436 ISHVYTERQVY

-511 CRFRRIPQSDN
+511 CRFRRIPQSDD
-522 HEHEMRATP
+522 HEHEMRSTP

-539 VFPEQFPTFMAF
+539 IFPEQFPTFMSF
-551 PTDVPHE
+551 PTDVPRE
-558 IWNRFQT
+558 IWERFQA
-565 VHGDLFTAD
+565 VHGDLFTPD
-574 FWIDVQHRL
+574 FWIDVQGRL
-583 ANQDIPEF
+583 AEDDIPEF

-603 DPTLPKI
+603 GPTSPKV
-610 GSAQ
+610 GSAR

>member
-1 MTATEP
+1 MTTTEP
-7 EQPERPEQLEREVAT
+7 RREAAADLQAADPEDIAP
-22 DPKPEGEDVAA
+22 
-33 WIADTVYAGYVQ
+33 WIADTVYAGYVEY
-45 FIARFQ
+45 IAAFQ
-51 NLTRRAAVNFTSRS
+51 NLTRRAAANFTTRS
-65 WAAQDADALKRLA
+65 WTSQDADAIKRLLV
-78 AHTDAVLRTVD
+78 HTEIVQRTVA
-89 EIYPHLRSIPD
+89 EVHPHLRTTPD
-100 RRGAWR
+100 RRGTWR
-106 KARTS
+106 TARTA
-111 YRRRITQRSDLELAE
+111 YKRRITQRTDLELAE

-153 STLPRGM
+153 STLPRGL

-166 QTWTRTQDSAAMV
+166 GTWTRTGGSAAMV
-179 HSILESFDF
+179 QSILESYDF
-188 QVPWSDLDGDARRVA
+188 GVPWVDLVGDARRA
-203 ARIDAFLL
+203 GARIDAFLL
-211 DSWDALDVD
+211 DSWDTLDLD
-220 GIDMLGTVF
+220 GIDMLATVF

-254 VHGDDGIQVDT
+254 IHGDGGIQIDT

-287 APKPAELVGFCKSML
+287 TPKPAELVGFCKSML

-308 ELYTSVGFNQHG
+308 ELYTSVGFHQHG

-333 NSHDKIVRARGTPG
+333 NSHDKIMRARGTPG

-368 FDPPKNTTPQAVRGR
+368 FDPPKNTTRQAVRDR

-436 FSHVYTERQVY
+436 ISHVYTERQVY

-511 CRFRRIPQSDN
+511 CRFRRIPQSDD
-522 HEHEMRATP
+522 HEHEMRSTP

-539 VFPEQFPTFMAF
+539 IFPEQFPTFMSF
-551 PTDVPHE
+551 PTDVPRE
-558 IWNRFQT
+558 IWERFQT
-565 VHGDLFTAD
+565 VHGDLFTPD
-574 FWIDVQHRL
+574 FWIDVQGRL
-583 ANQDIPEF
+583 AEDDVPEF

-603 DPTLPKI
+603 GPTSPKV
-610 GSAQ
+610 GSAR

>member
-1 MTATEP
+1 VTTTEP
-7 EQPERPEQLEREVAT
+7 RREAAADLQAADPEDIAP
-22 DPKPEGEDVAA
+22 
-33 WIADTVYAGYVQ
+33 WIADTVYAGYVEY
-45 FIARFQ
+45 IAAFH
-51 NLTRRAAVNFTSRS
+51 NLTRRAAANFTSRS
-65 WAAQDADALKRLA
+65 WTSQDADAIKRLLV
-78 AHTDAVLRTVD
+78 HTEIVQRTVA
-89 EIYPHLRSIPD
+89 EVHPHLRTTPD
-100 RRGAWR
+100 RRGTWR
-106 KARTS
+106 TARTA
-111 YRRRITQRSDLELAE
+111 YKRRITQRTDLELAE

-153 STLPRGM
+153 STLPRGL

-166 QTWTRTQDSAAMV
+166 GTWTRTGGSAAMV
-179 HSILESFDF
+179 QSILESYDF
-188 QVPWSDLDGDARRVA
+188 GVPWVDLVGDARRA
-203 ARIDAFLL
+203 GARIDAFLL
-211 DSWDALDVD
+211 DSWDTLDLD
-220 GIDMLGTVF
+220 GIDMLATVF

-254 VHGDDGIQVDT
+254 IHGDGGIQIDT

-287 APKPAELVGFCKSML
+287 TPKPAELVGFCKSML

-308 ELYTSVGFNQHG
+308 ELYTSVGFHQHG

-333 NSHDKIVRARGTPG
+333 NSHDKIMRARGTPG

-368 FDPPKNTTPQAVRGR
+368 FDPPKNTTRQAVRDR

-436 FSHVYTERQVY
+436 ISHVYTERQVY

-511 CRFRRIPQSDN
+511 CRFRRIPQSDD
-522 HEHEMRATP
+522 HEHEMRSTP

-539 VFPEQFPTFMAF
+539 VFPEQFPTFMSF
-551 PTDVPHE
+551 PADVPRE
-558 IWNRFQT
+558 IWERFQT
-565 VHGDLFTAD
+565 VHGDLFTPD
-574 FWIDVQHRL
+574 FWIDVQGRL
-583 ANQDIPEF
+583 AEDDVPEF
-591 YPYPDRLRFRRG
+591 FPYPDRLRFRRSG
-603 DPTLPKI
+603 PTSPKV
-610 GSAQ
+610 GSER

>member
-1 MTATEP
+1 MTTTQPRREAAADLQAADP
-7 EQPERPEQLEREVAT
+7 E
-22 DPKPEGEDVAA
+22 DIAA
-33 WIADTVYAGYVQ
+33 WIADTVYAGYVEY
-45 FIARFQ
+45 IAAFQ
-51 NLTRRAAVNFTSRS
+51 NLTRRAAANFTTRS
-65 WAAQDADALKRLA
+65 WTSQDADAIKRLLVHA
-78 AHTDAVLRTVD
+78 EIVQRTVA
-89 EIYPHLRSIPD
+89 EVHPHLRTTPD
-100 RRGAWR
+100 RRGTWR
-106 KARTS
+106 TARTA
-111 YRRRITQRSDLELAE
+111 YKRRITQRTDLELAE

-153 STLPRGM
+153 STLPRGL

-166 QTWTRTQDSAAMV
+166 GTWTRTGGSATMAQ
-179 HSILESFDF
+179 SILESYDF
-188 QVPWSDLDGDARRVA
+188 GVPWVDLVGDARRA
-203 ARIDAFLL
+203 GARIDAFLL
-211 DSWDALDVD
+211 DSWATLDLD
-220 GIDMLGTVF
+220 GIDMLATVF

-254 VHGDDGIQVDT
+254 IHGDGGIQIDT

-287 APKPAELVGFCKSML
+287 TPKPAELVGFCKSML

-308 ELYTSVGFNQHG
+308 ELYTSVGFHQHG

-333 NSHDKIVRARGTPG
+333 NSHDKIMRARGTPG

-368 FDPPKNTTPQAVRGR
+368 FDPPKNTTRQAVRDR

-414 DLLDELLTEAS
+414 DLLDELLSEAS

-436 FSHVYTERQVY
+436 ISHVYTERQVY

-511 CRFRRIPQSDN
+511 CRFRRIPQSDD
-522 HEHEMRATP
+522 HEHEMRSTP

-539 VFPEQFPTFMAF
+539 IFPEQFPTFMSF
-551 PTDVPHE
+551 PTDVPRE
-558 IWNRFQT
+558 IWERFQA
-565 VHGDLFTAD
+565 VHGDLFTPD
-574 FWIDVQHRL
+574 FWIDVQGRL
-583 ANQDIPEF
+583 AEDDIPEF

-603 DPTLPKI
+603 GPTSPKV
-610 GSAQ
+610 GSAR

>member
-1 MTATEP
+1 MTTTEP
-7 EQPERPEQLEREVAT
+7 RREAAADLQAADPEDIAP
-22 DPKPEGEDVAA
+22 
-33 WIADTVYAGYVQ
+33 WIADTVYAGYVEY
-45 FIARFQ
+45 IAAFQ
-51 NLTRRAAVNFTSRS
+51 NLTRRAAANFTTRS
-65 WAAQDADALKRLA
+65 WTSQDADAIKRLLV
-78 AHTDAVLRTVD
+78 HTEIVQRTVA
-89 EIYPHLRSIPD
+89 EVHPHLRTTPD
-100 RRGAWR
+100 RRGTWR
-106 KARTS
+106 TARTA
-111 YRRRITQRSDLELAE
+111 YKRRITQRTDLELAE

-153 STLPRGM
+153 STLPRGL

-166 QTWTRTQDSAAMV
+166 ETWTRTGGSAAMV
-179 HSILESFDF
+179 QSILESYDF
-188 QVPWSDLDGDARRVA
+188 GVPWVDLVGDARRA
-203 ARIDAFLL
+203 GARIDAFLL
-211 DSWDALDVD
+211 DSWDTLDLD
-220 GIDMLGTVF
+220 GIDMLATVF

-254 VHGDDGIQVDT
+254 IHGDGGIQIDT

-287 APKPAELVGFCKSML
+287 TPKPAELVGFCKSML

-308 ELYTSVGFNQHG
+308 ELYTSVGFHQHG
-320 KTTLYRSLYRHMQ
+320 KTTLYRSRYRHMQ
-333 NSHDKIVRARGTPG
+333 NSHDKIMRARGTPG

-368 FDPPKNTTPQAVRGR
+368 FDPPKNTTRQAVRDR

-436 FSHVYTERQVY
+436 ISHVYTERQVY

-511 CRFRRIPQSDN
+511 CRFRRIPQSDD
-522 HEHEMRATP
+522 HEHEMRSTP

-539 VFPEQFPTFMAF
+539 IFPEQFPTFMSF
-551 PTDVPHE
+551 PTDVPRE
-558 IWNRFQT
+558 IWERFQT
-565 VHGDLFTAD
+565 VHGDLFTPD
-574 FWIDVQHRL
+574 FWIDVQGRL
-583 ANQDIPEF
+583 AEDDIPEF

-603 DPTLPKI
+603 GPTSPKV
-610 GSAQ
+610 GSAR

>member
-1 MTATEP
+1 MTTTEP
-7 EQPERPEQLEREVAT
+7 RREAAADLQAADPEDIAP
-22 DPKPEGEDVAA
+22 
-33 WIADTVYAGYVQ
+33 WIADTVYAGYVEY
-45 FIARFQ
+45 IAAFQ
-51 NLTRRAAVNFTSRS
+51 NLTRRAAANFTSRS
-65 WAAQDADALKRLA
+65 WTSQDADAIKRLLV
-78 AHTDAVLRTVD
+78 HTEIVQRTVA
-89 EIYPHLRSIPD
+89 EVHPHLRTTPD
-100 RRGAWR
+100 RRGTWR
-106 KARTS
+106 TARTA
-111 YRRRITQRSDLELAE
+111 YKRRITQRTDLELAE

-153 STLPRGM
+153 STLPRGL

-166 QTWTRTQDSAAMV
+166 GTWTRTGGSAAMV
-179 HSILESFDF
+179 QSILESYDF
-188 QVPWSDLDGDARRVA
+188 GVPWVDLVGDARRA
-203 ARIDAFLL
+203 GARIDAFLL
-211 DSWDALDVD
+211 DSWDTLDLD
-220 GIDMLGTVF
+220 GIDMLATVF

-254 VHGDDGIQVDT
+254 IHGDGGIQIDT

-287 APKPAELVGFCKSML
+287 TPKPAELVGFCKSML

-308 ELYTSVGFNQHG
+308 ELYTSVGFHQHG

-333 NSHDKIVRARGTPG
+333 NSHDKIMRARGTPG

-368 FDPPKNTTPQAVRGR
+368 FDPPKNTTRQAVRDR

-436 FSHVYTERQVY
+436 VSHVYTERQVY

-511 CRFRRIPQSDN
+511 CRFRRIPQSDD
-522 HEHEMRATP
+522 HEHEMRSTP

-539 VFPEQFPTFMAF
+539 VFPEQFPTFMSF
-551 PTDVPHE
+551 PTDVPRE
-558 IWNRFQT
+558 IWERFQT
-565 VHGDLFTAD
+565 VHGDLFTPD
-574 FWIDVQHRL
+574 FWIDVQGRL
-583 ANQDIPEF
+583 AEDDVPEF
-591 YPYPDRLRFRRG
+591 FPYPDRLRFRRSG
-603 DPTLPKI
+603 PTSPKV
-610 GSAQ
+610 GSER

>member
-1 MTATEP
+1 MTTTQPRREAAADLQAADP
-7 EQPERPEQLEREVAT
+7 E
-22 DPKPEGEDVAA
+22 DIAA
-33 WIADTVYAGYVQ
+33 WIADTVYAGYVEY
-45 FIARFQ
+45 IAAFQ
-51 NLTRRAAVNFTSRS
+51 NLTRRAAANFTTRS
-65 WAAQDADALKRLA
+65 WTSQDADAIKRLLVHA
-78 AHTDAVLRTVD
+78 EIVQRTVA
-89 EIYPHLRSIPD
+89 EVHPHLRTTPD
-100 RRGAWR
+100 RRGTWR
-106 KARTS
+106 TARTA
-111 YRRRITQRSDLELAE
+111 YKRRITQRTDLELAE

-153 STLPRGM
+153 STLPRGL

-166 QTWTRTQDSAAMV
+166 GTWTRTGGSAAMAQ
-179 HSILESFDF
+179 SILESYDF
-188 QVPWSDLDGDARRVA
+188 GVPWVDLVGDARRA
-203 ARIDAFLL
+203 GARIDAFLL
-211 DSWDALDVD
+211 DSWATLDLD
-220 GIDMLGTVF
+220 GIDMLTTVF

-254 VHGDDGIQVDT
+254 IHGDGGIQIDT

-287 APKPAELVGFCKSML
+287 TPKPAELVGFCKSML

-308 ELYTSVGFNQHG
+308 ELYTSVGFHQHG

-333 NSHDKIVRARGTPG
+333 NSHDKIMRARGTPG

-368 FDPPKNTTPQAVRGR
+368 FDPPKNTTRQAVRDR

-436 FSHVYTERQVY
+436 ISHVYTERQVY

-511 CRFRRIPQSDN
+511 CRFRRIPQSDD
-522 HEHEMRATP
+522 HEHEMRSTP

-539 VFPEQFPTFMAF
+539 IFPEQFPTFMSF
-551 PTDVPHE
+551 PTDVPRE
-558 IWNRFQT
+558 IWERFQA
-565 VHGDLFTAD
+565 VHGDLFTPD
-574 FWIDVQHRL
+574 FWIDVQGRL
-583 ANQDIPEF
+583 AEDDIPEF

-603 DPTLPKI
+603 GPTSPKV
-610 GSAQ
+610 GSAR

>member
-1 MTATEP
+1 MTTTEP
-7 EQPERPEQLEREVAT
+7 RREAAADLQAADPE
-22 DPKPEGEDVAA
+22 DIAA
-33 WIADTVYAGYVQ
+33 WIADTVYAGYVEY
-45 FIARFQ
+45 IAAFQ
-51 NLTRRAAVNFTSRS
+51 NLTRRAAANFTSRS
-65 WAAQDADALKRLA
+65 WTSQDADAIKRLLV
-78 AHTDAVLRTVD
+78 HTEIVQRTVA
-89 EIYPHLRSIPD
+89 EVHPHLRTTPD
-100 RRGAWR
+100 RRGTWR
-106 KARTS
+106 TARTA
-111 YRRRITQRSDLELAE
+111 YKRRITQRTDLELAE

-153 STLPRGM
+153 STLPRGL

-166 QTWTRTQDSAAMV
+166 GTWTRTGGSAAMV
-179 HSILESFDF
+179 QSILESYDF
-188 QVPWSDLDGDARRVA
+188 GVPWVDLVGDARRA
-203 ARIDAFLL
+203 GARIDAFLL
-211 DSWDALDVD
+211 DSWDTLDLD
-220 GIDMLGTVF
+220 GIDMLATVF

-254 VHGDDGIQVDT
+254 IHGDGGIQIDT

-287 APKPAELVGFCKSML
+287 TPKPAELVGFCKSML

-308 ELYTSVGFNQHG
+308 ELYTSVGFHQHG

-333 NSHDKIVRARGTPG
+333 NSHDKIMRARGTPG

-368 FDPPKNTTPQAVRGR
+368 FDPPKNTTRQAVRDR

-436 FSHVYTERQVY
+436 ISHVYTERQVY

-511 CRFRRIPQSDN
+511 CRFRRIPQSDD
-522 HEHEMRATP
+522 HEHEMRSTP

-539 VFPEQFPTFMAF
+539 VFPEQFPTFMSF
-551 PTDVPHE
+551 PTDVPRE
-558 IWNRFQT
+558 IWERFQT
-565 VHGDLFTAD
+565 VHGDLFTPD
-574 FWIDVQHRL
+574 FWIDVQGRL
-583 ANQDIPEF
+583 AEDDIPEF

-603 DPTLPKI
+603 GPTSPKV
-610 GSAQ
+610 GSAR

>member
-1 MTATEP
+1 MTTTEP
-7 EQPERPEQLEREVAT
+7 RREAAADLQAADPE
-22 DPKPEGEDVAA
+22 DIAA
-33 WIADTVYAGYVQ
+33 WIADTVYAGYVEY
-45 FIARFQ
+45 IAAFQ
-51 NLTRRAAVNFTSRS
+51 NLTRRAAANFTTRS
-65 WAAQDADALKRLA
+65 WTSQDADAIKRLLV
-78 AHTDAVLRTVD
+78 HTEIVQRTVA
-89 EIYPHLRSIPD
+89 EVHPHLRTTPD
-100 RRGAWR
+100 RRGTWR
-106 KARTS
+106 TARTA
-111 YRRRITQRSDLELAE
+111 YKRRITQRTDLELAE

-153 STLPRGM
+153 STLPRGL

-166 QTWTRTQDSAAMV
+166 GTWTRTGGSAAMV
-179 HSILESFDF
+179 QSILESYDF
-188 QVPWSDLDGDARRVA
+188 GVPWVDLVGDARRA
-203 ARIDAFLL
+203 GARIDAFLL
-211 DSWDALDVD
+211 DSWDTLDLD
-220 GIDMLGTVF
+220 GIDMLATVF

-254 VHGDDGIQVDT
+254 IHGDGGIQIDT

-287 APKPAELVGFCKSML
+287 TPKPAELVGFCKSML

-308 ELYTSVGFNQHG
+308 ELYTSVGFHQHG

-333 NSHDKIVRARGTPG
+333 NSHDKIMRARGTPG

-368 FDPPKNTTPQAVRGR
+368 FDPPKNTTRQAVRDR

-436 FSHVYTERQVY
+436 ISHVYTERQVY

-511 CRFRRIPQSDN
+511 CRFRRIPQSDD
-522 HEHEMRATP
+522 HEHEMRSTP

-539 VFPEQFPTFMAF
+539 IFPEQFPTFMSF
-551 PTDVPHE
+551 PTDVPRE
-558 IWNRFQT
+558 IWERFQT
-565 VHGDLFTAD
+565 VHGDLFTPD
-574 FWIDVQHRL
+574 FWIDVQGRL
-583 ANQDIPEF
+583 AEDDVPEF
-591 YPYPDRLRFRRG
+591 FPYPDRLRFRRG
-603 DPTLPKI
+603 GPTSPKV
-610 GSAQ
+610 GSAR

>member
-1 MTATEP
+1 MTTTEP
-7 EQPERPEQLEREVAT
+7 RREAAADLQAADPEDIAP
-22 DPKPEGEDVAA
+22 
-33 WIADTVYAGYVQ
+33 WIADTVYAGYVEY
-45 FIARFQ
+45 IAAFQ
-51 NLTRRAAVNFTSRS
+51 NLTRRAAANFTSRS
-65 WAAQDADALKRLA
+65 WTSQDADAIKRLLV
-78 AHTDAVLRTVD
+78 HTEIVQRTVA
-89 EIYPHLRSIPD
+89 EVHPHLRTTPD
-100 RRGAWR
+100 RRGTWR
-106 KARTS
+106 TARTA
-111 YRRRITQRSDLELAE
+111 YKRRITQRTDLELAE

-153 STLPRGM
+153 STLPRGL

-166 QTWTRTQDSAAMV
+166 ETWTRTGGSAAMV
-179 HSILESFDF
+179 QSILESYDF
-188 QVPWSDLDGDARRVA
+188 GVPWVDLVGDARRA
-203 ARIDAFLL
+203 GARIDAFLL
-211 DSWDALDVD
+211 DSWDTLDLD
-220 GIDMLGTVF
+220 GIDMLATVF

-254 VHGDDGIQVDT
+254 IHGDGGIQIDT

-287 APKPAELVGFCKSML
+287 TPKPAELVGFCKSML

-308 ELYTSVGFNQHG
+308 ELYTSVGFHQHG

-333 NSHDKIVRARGTPG
+333 NSHDKIMRARGTPG

-368 FDPPKNTTPQAVRGR
+368 FDPPKNTTRQAVRDR

-436 FSHVYTERQVY
+436 ISHVYTERQVY

-511 CRFRRIPQSDN
+511 CRFRRIPQSDD
-522 HEHEMRATP
+522 HEHEMRSTP

-539 VFPEQFPTFMAF
+539 IFPEQFPTFMSF
-551 PTDVPHE
+551 PTDVPRE
-558 IWNRFQT
+558 IWERFQT
-565 VHGDLFTAD
+565 VHGDLFTPD
-574 FWIDVQHRL
+574 FWIDVQGRL
-583 ANQDIPEF
+583 AEDDIPEF

-603 DPTLPKI
+603 GPTSPKV
-610 GSAQ
+610 GSAR

>member
-1 MTATEP
+1 MTTTEP
-7 EQPERPEQLEREVAT
+7 RREAAADLQAADPEDIAP
-22 DPKPEGEDVAA
+22 
-33 WIADTVYAGYVQ
+33 WIADTVYAGYVEY
-45 FIARFQ
+45 IAAFQ
-51 NLTRRAAVNFTSRS
+51 NLTRRAAANFTTRS
-65 WAAQDADALKRLA
+65 WTSQDADAIKRLLV
-78 AHTDAVLRTVD
+78 HTEIVQRTVA
-89 EIYPHLRSIPD
+89 EVHPHLRTTPD
-100 RRGAWR
+100 RRGTWR
-106 KARTS
+106 TARTA
-111 YRRRITQRSDLELAE
+111 YKRRITQRTDLELAE

-153 STLPRGM
+153 STLPRGL

-166 QTWTRTQDSAAMV
+166 ETWTRSGGSAAMV
-179 HSILESFDF
+179 QSILESYDF
-188 QVPWSDLDGDARRVA
+188 GVPWVDLVGDARRA
-203 ARIDAFLL
+203 GARIDAFLL
-211 DSWDALDVD
+211 DSWDTLDLD
-220 GIDMLGTVF
+220 GIDMLATVF

-254 VHGDDGIQVDT
+254 IHGDGGIQIDT

-287 APKPAELVGFCKSML
+287 TPKPAELVGFCKSML

-308 ELYTSVGFNQHG
+308 ELYTSVGFHQHG

-333 NSHDKIVRARGTPG
+333 NSHDKIMRARGTPG

-368 FDPPKNTTPQAVRGR
+368 FDPPKNTTRQAVRDR

-436 FSHVYTERQVY
+436 ISHVYTERQVY

-511 CRFRRIPQSDN
+511 CRFRRIPQSDD
-522 HEHEMRATP
+522 HEHEMRSTP

-539 VFPEQFPTFMAF
+539 IFPEQFPTFMSF
-551 PTDVPHE
+551 PTDVPRE
-558 IWNRFQT
+558 IWERFQT
-565 VHGDLFTAD
+565 VHGDLFTPD
-574 FWIDVQHRL
+574 FWIDVQGRL
-583 ANQDIPEF
+583 AEDDIPEF

-603 DPTLPKI
+603 GPTSPKV
-610 GSAQ
+610 GSAR

>member
-1 MTATEP
+1 MTTTQPRREAAADLQAADP
-7 EQPERPEQLEREVAT
+7 E
-22 DPKPEGEDVAA
+22 DIAA
-33 WIADTVYAGYVQ
+33 WIADTVYAGYVEY
-45 FIARFQ
+45 IAAFQ
-51 NLTRRAAVNFTSRS
+51 NLTRRAAANFTTRS
-65 WAAQDADALKRLA
+65 WTSQDADAIKRLLV
-78 AHTDAVLRTVD
+78 HTEIVQRTVA
-89 EIYPHLRSIPD
+89 EVHPHLRTTPD
-100 RRGAWR
+100 RRGTWR
-106 KARTS
+106 TARTA
-111 YRRRITQRSDLELAE
+111 YKRRITQRTDLELAE

-153 STLPRGM
+153 STLPRGL

-166 QTWTRTQDSAAMV
+166 GTWTRTGGSAAMAQ
-179 HSILESFDF
+179 SILESYDF
-188 QVPWSDLDGDARRVA
+188 GVPWVDLVGDARRA
-203 ARIDAFLL
+203 GARIDAFLL
-211 DSWDALDVD
+211 DSWATLDLD
-220 GIDMLGTVF
+220 GIDMLATVF

-254 VHGDDGIQVDT
+254 IHGDGGIQIDT

-287 APKPAELVGFCKSML
+287 TPKPAELVGFCKSML

-308 ELYTSVGFNQHG
+308 ELYTSVGFHQHG

-333 NSHDKIVRARGTPG
+333 NSHDKIMRARGTPG

-368 FDPPKNTTPQAVRGR
+368 FDPPKNTTRQAVRDR

-436 FSHVYTERQVY
+436 ISHVYTERQVY

-511 CRFRRIPQSDN
+511 CRFRRIPQSDD
-522 HEHEMRATP
+522 HEHEMRSTP

-539 VFPEQFPTFMAF
+539 IFPEQFPTFMSF
-551 PTDVPHE
+551 PTDVPRE
-558 IWNRFQT
+558 IWERFQA
-565 VHGDLFTAD
+565 VHGDLFTPD
-574 FWIDVQHRL
+574 FWIDVQGRL
-583 ANQDIPEF
+583 AEDDIPEF

-603 DPTLPKI
+603 GPTSPKV
-610 GSAQ
+610 GSAR